1 MLNVYSKTIISLGD
15 PDDNCETGCKVQS
28 RAFQLLAFHKLDIF
42 TGQFTVRVWM
52 RVGMTVQ

>member
-42 TGQFTVRVWM
+42 TGQFTVRV
-52 RVGMTVQ
+52 